1 MGITVENGGI
11 LTTVQ
16 DEGRFG
22 NQAFGVSTSGAMDP
36 RAFHIANLLVGN
48 KKTEGALEM
57 TFIGPT
63 LTFTSDNIIAVT
75 GGDLTPMLDGRPFPM
90 YKAVLVKKGQKLM
103 FAGARNGS
111 RGYIAFAG
119 GLDIPLVMGSK
130 STLLRNH
137 IGGVEGRKL
146 EKVTPSSLQ
155 HRRQS
160 FRIWNFVRFRRKFI
174 LLMRWFSVWF
184 WDPRRMSL
192 QKRASASFSGT
203 AVLLPMSLTVWDA
216 VLRENR

>member
-75 GGDLTPMLDGRPFPM
+75 GGDLTPLLDGQPFPM

-103 FAGARNGS
+103 FTGARNGS

-146 EKVTPSSLQ
+146 EKGDTIEFTAPKTELPNMELRHVPAEVYPSDEVVLRVVLGPQENEFTEES
-155 HRRQS
+155 
-160 FRIWNFVRFRRKFI
+160 VRKF
-174 LLMRWFSVWF
+174 F
-184 WDPRRMSL
+184 WYRGTITNEFDRMGC
-192 QKRASASFSGT
+192 RI
-203 AVLLPMSLTVWDA
+203 
-216 VLRENR
+216 

>member
-1 MGITVENGGI
+1 
-11 LTTVQ
+11 
-16 DEGRFG
+16 
-22 NQAFGVSTSGAMDP
+22 
-36 RAFHIANLLVGN
+36 
-48 KKTEGALEM
+48 
-57 TFIGPT
+57 
-63 LTFTSDNIIAVT
+63 
-75 GGDLTPMLDGRPFPM
+75 MLDGQPFPM

-146 EKVTPSSLQ
+146 EKGDTIEFTAPKTELPNMELRHVPAEVYPSDEVVL
-155 HRRQS
+155 R
-160 FRIWNFVRFRRKFI
+160 VV
-174 LLMRWFSVWF
+174 LDL
-184 WDPRRMSL
+184 RRMSL
-192 QKRASASFSGT
+192 QKRVSASFSGT
-203 AVLLPMSLTVWDA
+203 AVPLPMSLTVWDA